1 MNLNFIVILLVIKMF
16 AVDCLI
22 RDFQETLTQNAEL
35 FTEILNQ
42 KLQLLQRNVERESFE
57 SCDNT

>member
-1 MNLNFIVILLVIKMF
+1 MILLVIKMF